1 MSVAVPHLRP
11 SESASHFFS
20 VDVEE
25 YFQVSA
31 FETVAPQSRWAS
43 LPSRVERSTEEILAL
58 LAKHGATATFFTVG
72 WIAEKFPRLVRAIA
86 DSGHE
91 VASHTHLHRRITT
104 LTPEIF
110 RADLRQSRDI
120 LEQVS
125 GQRVIGFRAPSFSII
140 PGVEWA
146 WDILAEESFVYD
158 SSMFPIWRPGYGNP
172 GAPRDPFV
180 MQTAAG
186 PLWQFP
192 LATATVGSLRLPAA
206 GGAYL
211 RILPSALVHAA
222 VTEAGKRGAPA
233 MCYIHPWEIDP
244 GQPRLEVGL
253 LTRIRHYTGLQGV
266 ASRLD
271 RLLGAFPFTSV
282 RDRLV
287 SA

>member
-1 MSVAVPHLRP
+1 MSDTITALTPTTTGSHL
-11 SESASHFFS
+11 FS

-31 FETVAPQSRWAS
+31 FEAIAPAARWAS
-43 LPSRVERSTEEILAL
+43 LPSRVERATEQILAL
-58 LAKHGATATFFTVG
+58 LAKHHATATFFTLG
-72 WIAEKFPRLVRAIA
+72 WIAEKFPRLVRQIA
-86 DSGHE
+86 ESGHE
-91 VASHTHLHRRITT
+91 VASHSHLHRRITT
-104 LTPEIF
+104 LNPVAF
-110 RADLRQSRDI
+110 RDDLRQSREV
-120 LEQVS
+120 LEQVT
-125 GQRVIGFRAPSFSII
+125 GQRVIGFRAPSFSIV

-146 WDILAEESFVYD
+146 WDILAEEAFVYD

-192 LATATVGSLRLPAA
+192 MATATVGSLRVPAA

-211 RILPSALVHAA
+211 RILPYALVHSA
-222 VTEAGKRGAPA
+222 VTDAGRRGAPA

-253 LTRIRHYTGLQGV
+253 LTRVRHYTGLRGV

-271 RLLGAFPFTSV
+271 RLLGAFRFTSV
-282 RDRLV
+282 RERLA